1 MSKGSGP
8 KYILEE
14 SGEFCKSIPR
24 ASDETTTRQFQ
35 GSIPTFADT
44 LLNESDGRDA
54 KRITYR

>member
-1 MSKGSGP
+1 MSKGSRP

-14 SGEFCKSIPR
+14 SGEFCKGIPR
-24 ASDETTTRQFQ
+24 AFDETTRQFHS
-35 GSIPTFADT
+35 SIPTFADT